1 MQTLTSIDQHI
12 VIHQLIAMRTST
24 LCVPGGADV
33 RLQRSRV
40 ILSSSGIHSWRES
53 FTAQM
58 AVCIGVDGGG
68 TKTAAVICRVNDE
81 VGATGTFVGRG
92 FAGPSNK
99 NSVGAE
105 PAVAALWQAVADAL
119 EEAQLGAIGDA
130 AVACIVLSMAGCD
143 TEEDGAFW
151 RQACAAV
158 YPSARVVVENDSVAA
173 LCSGTD
179 GILCGIVVISGTG
192 SIGLGIASPQA
203 QRHRVGGMG
212 PMLGDGG
219 NGYSIGLAALG
230 AAVRSADGR
239 GAATP
244 LRQMIL
250 DKYSLRDVDGLLGL
264 AYGASARFNNWDEV
278 ASLAPLVFRAHEERS
293 CPVASAILQQAAAE
307 ICVIVETVAARLQM
321 GRNDEVQVPVVLAGR
336 CAFWRPPHHT
346 FVCLENSAGIRPCVL
361 TQTWLCGQGV
371 SSVRQTHTCPRW

>member
-1 MQTLTSIDQHI
+1 
-12 VIHQLIAMRTST
+12 
-24 LCVPGGADV
+24 
-33 RLQRSRV
+33 
-40 ILSSSGIHSWRES
+40 
-53 FTAQM
+53 M

-81 VGATGTFVGRG
+81 IGHTGTFVGRG

-151 RQACAAV
+151 RQACSAM

-179 GILCGIVVISGTG
+179 GIPCGIVVISGTG

-230 AAVRSADGR
+230 AAVRSTDGR

-264 AYGASARFNNWDEV
+264 AYGPSAQFNNWDEV

-307 ICVIVETVAARLQM
+307 ICVIAETVAARVQM

-336 CAFWRPPHHT
+336 CAFCRPPSHFLPPH
-346 FVCLENSAGIRPCVL
+346 FGLFPLQFRAPRNFGWNQAMRADANLVLWAGGIISSPDSYVSTLVTQRLAQTLPKGRLCRPSMTPGEAAARLAVRL
-361 TQTWLCGQGV
+361 TA
-371 SSVRQTHTCPRW
+371 S